1 MKLNAEPAVA
11 VVLLALVNDGA
22 WPTTMVKGWVAFGL
36 TPLLALMVRL
46 VVPVTVPVPESRA
59 VPLPLSVNDS
69 PAGRLPVSVMA
80 GVGEPVVVTA
90 AAPAWLTVKKA
101 LLPLVMA
108 GAAAALTVMV
118 SASVACCRRRW
129 WPSGSPGRSRP
140 SRWPRCRRWWPV
152 PLPLSE
158 NDSPVGSVPL
168 SVTVAAGYPVV
179 VTV

>member
-1 MKLNAEPAVA
+1 MTVNDPAVA
-11 VVLLALVNDGA
+11 VGCRLALVKAGA
-22 WPTTMVKGWVAFGL
+22 WPTTIVKGWVAFGL

-46 VVPVTVPVPESRA
+46 VVPVTVPVPDSRA

-90 AAPAWLTVKKA
+90 TPAWLTVKKA

-118 SASVACCRRRW
+118 SASVA
-129 WPSGSPGRSRP
+129 
-140 SRWPRCRRWWPV
+140 V
-152 PLPLSE
+152 LPEAL
-158 NDSPVGSVPL
+158 VAVR
-168 SVTVAAGYPVV
+168 VTG
-179 VTV
+179 